1 MCRETGWRI
10 TEVLELEVD
19 EFLFWFGKFQA
30 LLEKEA
36 RMIGDAFS
44 KEKAL

>member
-1 MCRETGWRI
+1 MCRDAGWRI

-19 EFLFWFGKFQA
+19 EFLFWFGKFQE

-36 RMIGDAFS
+36 RMIDETS
-44 KEKAL
+44 LKEKAL